1 MENIR
6 KVIHGSGLRVVGM
19 ALTVVIGF
27 LLMPF
32 LVHHLGDRT
41 YGYWALVGAI
51 LGYYGVL
58 DFGVVTAVEWHVA
71 KAIGE
76 EDATAANRALSTSF
90 FVFAALGWRYSAGAD
105 RSGRHWH
112 TGSSLFP
119 RMRLS
124 FARSF

>member
-1 MENIR
+1 MVR
-6 KVIHGSGLRVVGM
+6 
-19 ALTVVIGF
+19 TVVVGF

-58 DFGVVTAVEWHVA
+58 DFGIVTAVEWHVA

-76 EDATAANRALSTSF
+76 KDPTTANRAISTAF
-90 FVFAALGWRYSAGAD
+90 YTFAALGAVILLITIILAGMAHIFVAAPSD
-105 RSGRHWH
+105 AALFQKVVLI
-112 TGSSLFP
+112 TGIGFATGFP
-119 RMRLS
+119 G
-124 FARSF
+124 